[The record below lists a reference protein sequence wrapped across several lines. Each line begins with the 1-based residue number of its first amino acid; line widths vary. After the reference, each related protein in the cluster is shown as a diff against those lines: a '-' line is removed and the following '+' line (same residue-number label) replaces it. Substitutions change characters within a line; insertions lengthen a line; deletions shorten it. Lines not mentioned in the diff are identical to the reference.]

1 MATIIN
7 QFEEKDIK
15 KSKLPIE
22 WQSESAQI
30 ELEEFLQENW
40 DQRKSLYDDGE
51 NYKKQQFLGFKA
63 HGKLRTNEYVG
74 TIVFKGQ
81 QLNIFPKMFRE
92 TEGDDDIDDLD
103 LGHLMGNLIQ
113 WLEYCSKFEF
123 PYINIKSELKG
134 VDNLKE
140 LFITVFVKKLTQCFE
155 RSGYFQYEEK
165 TEDLSSIKGNF
176 NIKDYYTR
184 KYANGVLDKFQCT
197 YSSFEFDNLVNRIIK
212 YTCKNIITDTRPVN
226 QKSIRSILIKLSD
239 VEDVRC
245 TPKDCDK
252 VKLGK
257 MHANYRIILSMCKMF
272 LLNSTST
279 YIVDNTESFC
289 FLFPTDVL
297 FEGFIGGFIQE
308 VIGDKGKVR
317 IQASEVPLVD
327 QVIFQGRSYGKAFT
341 MRHDILCE
349 IHDKGVF
356 ILDTK
361 YKQIQR
367 FEEAQEDEEQFR
379 LGLIKGVEQKDL
391 YQVSSYAVKRGVDK
405 AYLLYPLYRKE
416 ENEPDMVT
424 LQQVIKSNGDSLE
437 NLKTISVYLV
447 RLPFVFEDD
456 VEQVKKN
463 LKNVIEGIFA

>member
-22 WQSESAQI
+22 WQSETAQI

-40 DQRKSLYDDGE
+40 DQRKSLYNDGK

-63 HGKLRTNEYVG
+63 HGMLRTNEYVG

-140 LFITVFVKKLTQCFE
+140 LFITVFVKNLTQCFE

-165 TEDLSSIKGNF
+165 TEDLASIKGRF
-176 NIKDYYTR
+176 DIKDYYTR

-197 YSSFEFDNLVNRIIK
+197 YSSFEFDNLLNRIIK
-212 YTCKNIITDTRPVN
+212 YTCKKIIIDTRPSN
-226 QKSIRSILIKLSD
+226 QKAIRAILTKLSD
-239 VEDVRC
+239 VEDVIC

-279 YIVDNTESFC
+279 YTVDNVESFC

-308 VIGDKGKVR
+308 VIGNKGKVK

-327 QVIFQGRSYGKAFT
+327 QVIFKGKSYGKAFT

-349 IHDKGVF
+349 IPDKGVF

-361 YKQIQR
+361 YKQIRR

-424 LQQVIKSNGDSLE
+424 LQQVIKSDGDSLE
-437 NLKTISVYLV
+437 SLKTISVYLV

-456 VEQVKKN
+456 IDRVKNN
-463 LKNVIEGIFA
+463 LKQVIEGIFA

>member
-15 KSKLPIE
+15 KNKLPIE
-22 WQSESAQI
+22 WQSETAQI
-30 ELEEFLQENW
+30 ELEEFLQENR

-63 HGKLRTNEYVG
+63 HGMLRTNEYVG

-92 TEGDDDIDDLD
+92 TEGDDDTDDLD

-134 VDNLKE
+134 IDNLKE
-140 LFITVFVKKLTQCFE
+140 LFITVFVKNLTQCFE

-165 TEDLSSIKGNF
+165 TEDLTSIKGKF
-176 NIKDYYTR
+176 DIKNYYTR

-197 YSSFEFDNLVNRIIK
+197 YSSFEFDNLLNRIIK
-212 YTCKNIITDTRPVN
+212 YTCKKIITVTRPSN
-226 QKSIRSILIKLSD
+226 QKAIRSILTKLSD
-239 VEDVRC
+239 VDDVRC

-252 VKLGK
+252 VKLSK
-257 MHANYRIILSMCKMF
+257 MHTDYRIILSMCKMF

-279 YIVDNTESFC
+279 YTVDNSESFC

-308 VIGDKGKVR
+308 VIGNKGKVR
-317 IQASEVPLVD
+317 IQASEAPLVD
-327 QVIFQGRSYGKAFT
+327 QVIYQGKSYGKAFT

-349 IHDKGVF
+349 IPDKGVF

-379 LGLIKGVEQKDL
+379 RGLINGVEQKDI

-424 LQQVIKSNGDSLE
+424 LQQVIKSDENSIESL
-437 NLKTISVYLV
+437 KIISVYLV

-456 VEQVKKN
+456 IDKVKNN
-463 LKNVIEGIFA
+463 LKQAIEGIFA

>member
-15 KSKLPIE
+15 KNKLPIE
-22 WQSESAQI
+22 WQSETAQI

-63 HGKLRTNEYVG
+63 HGMLRTNEYVG

-92 TEGDDDIDDLD
+92 TEGDDDTADLD

-134 VDNLKE
+134 IDNLKE
-140 LFITVFVKKLTQCFE
+140 LFITVFVKNLTQCFE

-165 TEDLSSIKGNF
+165 TEDLTSIKGRF
-176 NIKDYYTR
+176 DIKNYYTR

-197 YSSFEFDNLVNRIIK
+197 YSSFEFDNLLNRIIK
-212 YTCKNIITDTRPVN
+212 YTCKKIITDTRPSN
-226 QKSIRSILIKLSD
+226 QKAIRSILTKLSD
-239 VEDVRC
+239 VDDVRC

-252 VKLGK
+252 VKLSK
-257 MHANYRIILSMCKMF
+257 MHTGYRIILSMCKMF

-279 YIVDNTESFC
+279 YTVDNSESFC

-308 VIGDKGKVR
+308 VIGNKGKVR

-327 QVIFQGRSYGKAFT
+327 QVIFQGKSYGKAFT

-349 IHDKGVF
+349 IPDKGVF

-379 LGLIKGVEQKDL
+379 RGLINGVEQKDI

-424 LQQVIKSNGDSLE
+424 LQQVIKSNKDSIE
-437 NLKTISVYLV
+437 SLKVISVYLV

-456 VEQVKKN
+456 IDKVKNN
-463 LKNVIEGIFA
+463 LKQAIEGIFA

>member
-22 WQSESAQI
+22 WQSETAQI

-63 HGKLRTNEYVG
+63 HGMLRTNEYVG

-92 TEGDDDIDDLD
+92 TEGDDDTDDLD

-113 WLEYCSKFEF
+113 RLEYCSKFEF

-140 LFITVFVKKLTQCFE
+140 LFITVFVKNLTQCFE

-165 TEDLSSIKGNF
+165 TEDLASIKGRF
-176 NIKDYYTR
+176 DIKDYYTR
-184 KYANGVLDKFQCT
+184 KYANGVLDRFQCT
-197 YSSFEFDNLVNRIIK
+197 YSSFEFNNLLNRIIK
-212 YTCKNIITDTRPVN
+212 YTCKKIIIDTRPSN
-226 QKSIRSILIKLSD
+226 QKAIRAILTKLSD

-279 YIVDNTESFC
+279 YTVDNAESFC

-308 VIGDKGKVR
+308 VIGNKGKVR

-327 QVIFQGRSYGKAFT
+327 QVIFQGKSYGKAFT

-349 IHDKGVF
+349 MPDKGVF

-367 FEEAQEDEEQFR
+367 FEGTQEDDEQFR
-379 LGLIKGVEQKDL
+379 HGLIKGVEQNDL

-424 LQQVIKSNGDSLE
+424 LQQLIKSDGDSLE
-437 NLKTISVYLV
+437 SLKIVNVYLV

-456 VEQVKKN
+456 IDKVKNN
-463 LKNVIEGIFA
+463 LKQVIEGIFA

>member
-1 MATIIN
+1 MN

-22 WQSESAQI
+22 WQSETAQI
-30 ELEEFLQENW
+30 ELEEFLQENR

-51 NYKKQQFLGFKA
+51 NYKKQQFLGFKS
-63 HGKLRTNEYVG
+63 HGMLRTNEYVG

-92 TEGDDDIDDLD
+92 TEGDDDIDDLNLD
-103 LGHLMGNLIQ
+103 HLMGNLIQ

-123 PYINIKSELKG
+123 PYINIKSDLKG

-140 LFITVFVKKLTQCFE
+140 LFITVFVKNLTQCFE

-165 TEDLSSIKGNF
+165 TEDLASIKGRF
-176 NIKDYYTR
+176 DIKDYYTR

-197 YSSFEFDNLVNRIIK
+197 YSSFEFDNLLNRIIK
-212 YTCKNIITDTRPVN
+212 YTCKKIIIHTRSSN
-226 QKSIRSILIKLSD
+226 QKAIRAILTKLSD

-252 VKLGK
+252 VKIGK
-257 MHANYRIILSMCKMF
+257 MHTNYRIILSMCKMF

-279 YIVDNTESFC
+279 YTVDNADSLC

-308 VIGDKGKVR
+308 VIGNKGKVR
-317 IQASEVPLVD
+317 IQASEVHLVD
-327 QVIFQGRSYGKAFT
+327 QVIFKGKSYGKAFT

-349 IHDKGVF
+349 IPDKGVF

-424 LQQVIKSNGDSLE
+424 LQQVIKLDGDSLE
-437 NLKTISVYLV
+437 SLKTISVYLV

-456 VEQVKKN
+456 IDKVKNN
-463 LKNVIEGIFA
+463 LKQVIEGIFA

>member
-22 WQSESAQI
+22 WQSETAQV

-40 DQRKSLYDDGE
+40 DQRKSLYDDGK

-63 HGKLRTNEYVG
+63 YGMLRTNEYVG

-140 LFITVFVKKLTQCFE
+140 LFVTVFVKNLTQCFE

-165 TEDLSSIKGNF
+165 TEDLSSIKGRYD
-176 NIKDYYTR
+176 IKDYYTR
-184 KYANGVLDKFQCT
+184 KFANGVLDKFQCT
-197 YSSFEFDNLVNRIIK
+197 YSSFEFDNLLNRIIK
-212 YTCKNIITDTRPVN
+212 HTCKKIITDTRPSN
-226 QKSIRSILIKLSD
+226 QKAIRLILTKLSD
-239 VEDVRC
+239 VDDVKC

-279 YIVDNTESFC
+279 YTIDNVESFC

-308 VIGDKGKVR
+308 VIGNNGKVR
-317 IQASEVPLVD
+317 IQASEIPLID
-327 QVIFQGRSYGKAFT
+327 QIIFQGKSYGKAFT

-349 IHDKGVF
+349 IPDKGVF

-367 FEEAQEDEEQFR
+367 FGGAQEDEEQFR
-379 LGLIKGVEQKDL
+379 FGLTKGVEQKDL

-416 ENEPDMVT
+416 ENEPGMVT
-424 LQQVIKSNGDSLE
+424 LQQIIKSDGDSLE
-437 NLKTISVYLV
+437 SLKIISVYLV
-447 RLPFVFEDD
+447 RVPFVFEDD
-456 VEQVKKN
+456 VDKVKNN
-463 LKNVIEGIFA
+463 LKQVIERIFA

>member
-1 MATIIN
+1 MPTIIN
-7 QFEEKDIK
+7 QFEEKEIK
-15 KSKLPIE
+15 NNSLPVE
-22 WQSESAQI
+22 WQSESALN

-40 DQRKSLYDDGE
+40 NQRKALYNDE
-51 NYKKQQFLGFKA
+51 ELYTKQQFLGFNSKR
-63 HGKLRTNEYVG
+63 GISTKNYVG

-81 QLNIFPKMFRE
+81 QLNIYPKMFRE
-92 TEGDDDIDDLD
+92 EKEDDDTSKLD
-103 LGHLMGNLIQ
+103 LNHLMGNLIQ
-113 WLEYCSKFEF
+113 WLEYCSRFEF

-134 VDNLKE
+134 VENLKE
-140 LFITVFVKKLTQCFE
+140 LFITVFVKNLIQCFE

-165 TEDLSSIKGNF
+165 TENLSSIKGKLD
-176 NIKDYYTR
+176 IKDYYTR

-197 YSSFEFDNLVNRIIK
+197 YSSFEFDNLLNRIIK
-212 YTCKNIITDTRPVN
+212 YTCKKIISDTRPSN
-226 QKSIRSILIKLSD
+226 QKAIRLILTKLSD

-252 VKLGK
+252 IKLGK
-257 MHANYRIILSMCKMF
+257 MNSKYRVILSMCKMF

-279 YIVDNTESFC
+279 YKVDNSESFC

-297 FEGFIGGFIQE
+297 FEGFISGFIQE
-308 VIGDKGKVR
+308 IIGNRGKVR

-327 QVIFQGRSYGKAFT
+327 QVIFHGKSYGKAFT

-349 IHDKGVF
+349 IPNKGIF

-367 FEEAQEDEEQFR
+367 FEKAQEDEGLFR
-379 LGLIKGVEQKDL
+379 LELIKGVEQKDL

-424 LQQVIKSNGDSLE
+424 LQQIIKLDSNSIE
-437 NLKTISVYLV
+437 SLKTINVYLV

-456 VEQVKKN
+456 VEKVKSN
-463 LKNVIEGIFA
+463 LKQVIENIFA

>member
-1 MATIIN
+1 MAMIIN

-22 WQSESAQI
+22 WQSETAQI

-63 HGKLRTNEYVG
+63 HGMIRTNEYVG

-92 TEGDDDIDDLD
+92 TEGDDDTDDLD
-103 LGHLMGNLIQ
+103 LGHLMRNLIQ

-140 LFITVFVKKLTQCFE
+140 LFVTVFVKNLTQCFE

-165 TEDLSSIKGNF
+165 TEDLASIKGRF
-176 NIKDYYTR
+176 DIKDYYTR

-197 YSSFEFDNLVNRIIK
+197 YSSFEFDNLLNRIIK
-212 YTCKNIITDTRPVN
+212 YTCKKIIVDTRPSN
-226 QKSIRSILIKLSD
+226 QKAIKAILTKLSD

-279 YIVDNTESFC
+279 YTVDNDESFC

-308 VIGDKGKVR
+308 VIGNKGKVR

-327 QVIFQGRSYGKAFT
+327 QVIFQGKSYGKAFT

-349 IHDKGVF
+349 IPDKGVF

-367 FEEAQEDEEQFR
+367 FEEAQEDEDQFR
-379 LGLIKGVEQKDL
+379 LGLIKGVEQKDI
-391 YQVSSYAVKRGVDK
+391 YQVYSYAVKRGVDK

-424 LQQVIKSNGDSLE
+424 LQDVIKTDGDSLE
-437 NLKTISVYLV
+437 SLKPISVYLV

-456 VEQVKKN
+456 IDKVKNN
-463 LKNVIEGIFA
+463 LKQVIEGIFA

>member
-15 KSKLPIE
+15 KNKLPIE
-22 WQSESAQI
+22 WQSETAQI
-30 ELEEFLQENW
+30 ELEEFLQENR

-63 HGKLRTNEYVG
+63 HGMLRTNEYVG

-92 TEGDDDIDDLD
+92 TEGDDDTDDLD

-134 VDNLKE
+134 IDNLKE
-140 LFITVFVKKLTQCFE
+140 LFITVFVKNLTQCFE

-165 TEDLSSIKGNF
+165 TEELTSIKGRF
-176 NIKDYYTR
+176 DIKNYYTR

-197 YSSFEFDNLVNRIIK
+197 YSSFEFDNLLNRIIK
-212 YTCKNIITDTRPVN
+212 YTCKKIITDTRPSN
-226 QKSIRSILIKLSD
+226 QKAIRSILTKLSD
-239 VEDVRC
+239 VDDVRC

-252 VKLGK
+252 VKLSK
-257 MHANYRIILSMCKMF
+257 MHADYRIILSMCKMF

-279 YIVDNTESFC
+279 YTVDNSESFC

-308 VIGDKGKVR
+308 IIGNKGKVR

-327 QVIFQGRSYGKAFT
+327 QVIFQGKSYGKAFT

-349 IHDKGVF
+349 IPDKGVF

-379 LGLIKGVEQKDL
+379 RGLINGVEQKDI

-424 LQQVIKSNGDSLE
+424 LQQVIKSDEDSIE
-437 NLKTISVYLV
+437 SLKVISVYLV

-456 VEQVKKN
+456 IDKVKNN
-463 LKNVIEGIFA
+463 LKQAIEVIFA

>member
-63 HGKLRTNEYVG
+63 HGMLRTNEYVG

-92 TEGDDDIDDLD
+92 TEGDDDIEGLE

-140 LFITVFVKKLTQCFE
+140 LFITVFVKNLTQCFE

-165 TEDLSSIKGNF
+165 IEDLSSIHGRF
-176 NIKDYYTR
+176 DVKDYYTR
-184 KYANGVLDKFQCT
+184 KYANGVLNKFQCT
-197 YSSFEFDNLVNRIIK
+197 YSSFEFDNLLNRIIK
-212 YTCKNIITDTRPVN
+212 YTCKKIINDTRPSN
-226 QKSIRSILIKLSD
+226 QKAIKLILTKLSD
-239 VEDVRC
+239 VEDIRC

-252 VKLGK
+252 VKIGK
-257 MHANYRIILSMCKMF
+257 MNANYRIILSMCKMF

-279 YIVDNTESFC
+279 YTMDNTESFC

-308 VIGDKGKVR
+308 AIGNRGKVT
-317 IQASEVPLVD
+317 IQASEVPLID
-327 QVIFQGRSYGKAFT
+327 EVIFKGKSYGKAFT
-341 MRHDILCE
+341 MRHDILCN
-349 IHDKGVF
+349 IPDKGVF

-367 FEEAQEDEEQFR
+367 FEETQDDEKKFR
-379 LGLIKGVEQKDL
+379 LELIKGVEQKDL
-391 YQVSSYAVKRGVDK
+391 YQVSSYAVKRKVDK

-424 LQQVIKSNGDSLE
+424 LQQVIKSDDDSDKS
-437 NLKTISVYLV
+437 LKIISIYLV

-456 VEQVKKN
+456 IEKVKSN
-463 LKNVIEGIFA
+463 LKEVIDKIFA